1 MKPIVKI
8 ITTGVIVLAALGMI
22 AYKYHDYMKYPWTRD
37 GLVRAQVVQI
47 VPRVSGPLVRVPIQ
61 NNQLVKKGDLLF
73 EIDPSTFQANVNL
86 ARAQFDNMRDI
97 VKSLVEQVEGLKRTV
112 EQRQAEISEAKFEV
126 EGSAAQVENARI
138 SLGRAKELIAENVNT
153 QRDVDDKS
161 MAYQVAVAQL
171 GAARAK
177 VSQMTAALAQA
188 KDDLARGLADLGVLG
203 EHNPRLRRAAADL
216 EIAQL
221 NLDFTKVWAPTDG
234 YVTNLRLGVGDSAVA
249 HQPMLAVIDAN
260 SFYVQ
265 AFFRETFVGNFQKG
279 DRAVVTLMSYPDT
292 PLEGSVDS
300 IGWGIA
306 QQNGSTGFELLP
318 SVKPTF
324 EWIRLAQRI
333 PVTVRI
339 EKVPDNIKLRA
350 GTTASVVVITGT
362 STDGDR
368 VPPVPRALQ

>member
-1 MKPIVKI
+1 MQPIVKV
-8 ITTGVIVLAALGMI
+8 ITTGGIVLAALGMI
-22 AYKYHDYMKYPWTRD
+22 AYKYHDYVKYPWTRD

-47 VPRVSGPLVRVPIQ
+47 VPRVSGALVSVPIQ

-73 EIDPSTFQANVNL
+73 EIDPSTFQATVNL
-86 ARAQFDNMRDI
+86 ARAERDNMRDI
-97 VKSLVEQVEGLKRTV
+97 VKSLAIQVDGMKDVV
-112 EQRQAEISEAKFEV
+112 EQRQAAISQAKSNV
-126 EGSAAQVENARI
+126 ESLAAQAENDRIIVE
-138 SLGRAKELIAENVNT
+138 RAKELFAKQVNT
-153 QRDVDDKS
+153 LRDLDNKS
-161 MAYQVAVAQL
+161 TSYRMAVAQL
-171 GAARAK
+171 SEARAQ

-188 KDDLARGLADLGVLG
+188 KEDVARGLANLGAPG
-203 EHNPRLRRAAADL
+203 EDNPRLRRAAADL

-249 HQPMLAVIDAN
+249 NQPMLAVIDAN

-292 PLEGSVDS
+292 PLEASVDS

-306 QQNGSTGFELLP
+306 QQNGSTGFEQLP
-318 SVKPTF
+318 SVQPTF

-333 PVTVRI
+333 PVAVRI
-339 EKVPDNIKLRA
+339 EKVPGNIKLRA

-368 VPPVPRALQ
+368 VPPVARVLQ